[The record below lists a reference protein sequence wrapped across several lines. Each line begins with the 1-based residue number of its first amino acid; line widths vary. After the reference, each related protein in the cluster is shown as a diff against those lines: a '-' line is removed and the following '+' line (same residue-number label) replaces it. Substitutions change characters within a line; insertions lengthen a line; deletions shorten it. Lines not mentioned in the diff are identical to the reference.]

1 MNKLVIQMVLVVCV
15 IIEGILLLN
24 VFMIADVIHNALYSG
39 LAIIIMLTIFRLL
52 NYLTNNIY
60 GNDQKN

>member
-1 MNKLVIQMVLVVCV
+1 MNKLLIQMVLIVCV
-15 IIEGILLLN
+15 AIEGILLLN
-24 VFMIADVIHNALYSG
+24 VFIITDVIHNALYTG
-39 LAIIIMLTIFRLL
+39 LAIVILLTIFRLL